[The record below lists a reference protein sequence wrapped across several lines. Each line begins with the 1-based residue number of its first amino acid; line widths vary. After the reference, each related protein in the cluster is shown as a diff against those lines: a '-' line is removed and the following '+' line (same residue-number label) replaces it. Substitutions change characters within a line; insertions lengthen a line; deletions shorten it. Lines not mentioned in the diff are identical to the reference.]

1 MLLSMLQ
8 NFAVK
13 LQQLASNYRLKVQ
26 RFNDLSICNSMR
38 EFSIES
44 NGSLEKTAIYF
55 NGEQLSGVRQVM
67 LHISEHGDFDTI
79 LVYEGSDKQ
88 IYTKNI
94 FTDYLDNIKKVP
106 PTFSEE
112 EAQYLRLLTV
122 QSDGDINNTM
132 VYIDDQPQEGIV
144 DLLVHIERGA
154 PAQKSGFGLFGRKDD
169 ALGVPS
175 TFRAEIQYRNND
187 DTLSTE
193 SIF

>member
-1 MLLSMLQ
+1 MLQ

>member
-1 MLLSMLQ
+1 VLLSMLQ

>member
-1 MLLSMLQ
+1 
-8 NFAVK
+8 
-13 LQQLASNYRLKVQ
+13 
-26 RFNDLSICNSMR
+26 MR

-55 NGEQLSGVRQVM
+55 NGEQLSGVRQIM
-67 LHISEHGDFDTI
+67 LHISENGDFDTI

-112 EAQYLRLLTV
+112 EAEYLRMLTV
-122 QSDGDINNTM
+122 QSDGDIGNTM
-132 VYIDDQPQEGIV
+132 VYVDDQPQEGIV
-144 DLLVHIERGA
+144 DLIVHIERGA
-154 PAQKSGFGLFGRKDD
+154 PAQKSGFGLFGKKDD
-169 ALGVPS
+169 STAVPS
-175 TFRAEIQYRNND
+175 TFRAEIQYRNHD

-193 SIF
+193 NIF